1 MKRKIIH
8 WFCYFVSVGLMI
20 ASFVIPPTGVIDPSV
35 LEASGILIGGIAII
49 DSINSNREVEINIG
63 NFKFKSNKK
72 QEE

>member
-1 MKRKIIH
+1 
-8 WFCYFVSVGLMI
+8 MI